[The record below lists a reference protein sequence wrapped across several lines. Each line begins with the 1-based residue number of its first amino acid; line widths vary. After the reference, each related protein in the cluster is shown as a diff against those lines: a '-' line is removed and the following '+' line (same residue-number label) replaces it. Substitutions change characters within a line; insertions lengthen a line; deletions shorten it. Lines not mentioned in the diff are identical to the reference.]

1 MPAVVPVIA
10 AALSTAVGKFV
21 ATMALSLALGSYQQ
35 SRARKKAREAE
46 RAQRD
51 AYNRSLKDRHVTVR
65 SGVSTRKYVLGRVRV
80 GGTLMHI
87 ESNGKHNT
95 ALDSILAMACNQCAL
110 DGYYLGD
117 EFVAVSAFPGDKYGN
132 QKQIDFRQSVEV
144 VPGTNKITLT
154 HMPVNAASV
163 RVSQLFGVPYPT
175 GDVSVNGDTVTINHK
190 GTSKTIV
197 IITYK
202 YFGPH
207 KIRMIFKDGDPNQ
220 LTDGWADVE
229 TPLWTSEHRLRGVAY
244 LRMLNLW
251 DEDIYHSGAPQ
262 IGAVLKGGWVDGH
275 PYFDPRT
282 GSNPQYT
289 TNPAILAAW
298 YMTLPRSKGGMGI
311 PDEWVDW
318 PYVSAAANICDEL
331 ITVKKLDGSG
341 HESIKRYECNTL
353 IDTGSPP
360 VDNLNIILS
369 SMAGDYVF
377 TAGRYRIFAG
387 AFRPAMVVITD
398 DDIVGDKDISLDK
411 SGQDDAP
418 ANVVTSTFVN
428 ESRNWLESSP
438 RPVRNEAYVL
448 ADGAESPLDLSLP
461 ATTDERQAAY
471 LMGVALESARPSMA
485 GEIPVLGV
493 GEDLAVMDTVQLD
506 LSNRPEYAGKTF
518 QIVNRVDNWDGTF
531 SLTIQE
537 IRANVWSLDPDTFL
551 PTDPAPVPD
560 TSYLW
565 NVAPITNFIVGAQQP
580 QSLADGTAVIRIDL
594 TWDLH
599 SQPYVREGGRIEVRY
614 RIPSGD
620 WISVPP
626 ALGSETGTSFT
637 AALENG
643 LEYQFQARAVNGVG
657 AASNWTDNWID
668 YDGVRPPPPAITSLT
683 AKGILYGIDLAWSFP
698 GTKNALRHTEIR
710 HGITNKFAD
719 SVPLGDFAYPTN
731 MHTRAFLPPGRVEF
745 FWARLVDA
753 NGTDGPWFP
762 DVSAPGIRGMVSA
775 DAEGYNELITQQILE
790 SALGDQ
796 IWNGIQSLPDI
807 QQKLDE
813 LSKADQHDP
822 ALAYL
827 SGSVVVDNG
836 KMYRA
841 KKDVPKGIPITN
853 EAYWQHIGDY
863 ESINAAIA
871 ALALQTRENTQ
882 QIEEIEGVVTA
893 TATSTS
899 TLMAA
904 YRDNDDGEGLLSD
917 VLNEWD
923 SRAWISDLRRT
934 RVTAE
939 QAEAIVQQ
947 QVGAQLAGVVAT
959 VEEISQSVLDI
970 EGKFNATQSVRLAV
984 NDNGIIYTA
993 GYGIGMSNE
1002 SGVTQSQFVVL
1013 ADNFAVMHAPNGT
1026 PQAVFTIQN
1035 GVVSMNTALIG
1046 RGTISFLQIGDDV
1059 QSVDYIPGQR
1069 GWRLGKGGDIEFNGS
1084 VPGQGRLTM
1093 NNQLIQFFDEL
1104 NRLRMRFG
1112 FW

>member
-35 SRARKKAREAE
+35 SRVRKKAREAE

-65 SGVSTRKYVLGRVRV
+65 SGVSTRKYVLGRIRV

-95 ALDSILAMACNQCAL
+95 ALDSILAMACNRCTL

-117 EFVAVSAFPGDKYGN
+117 EFMTVGAFPGDKYGN
-132 QKQIDFRQSVEV
+132 RKEIDFRQSSEV
-144 VPGTNKITLT
+144 VPGTNKIKLT
-154 HMPVNAASV
+154 HSPVSADSV
-163 RVSQLFGVPYPT
+163 RVSQLFGVPYPK
-175 GDVSVNGDTVTINHK
+175 GDVVVDGDTVTINHK
-190 GTSKTIV
+190 GPTKSIV

-202 YFGPH
+202 YHGPH
-207 KIRMIFKDGDPNQ
+207 KIRMIFKDGDPDQ
-220 LTDGWADVE
+220 LTDGWADVD

-251 DEDIYHSGAPQ
+251 DEDIYHSGALQ

-275 PYFDPRT
+275 PFFDPRT
-282 GSNPQYT
+282 GANPQYT

-298 YMTLPRSKGGMGI
+298 YMTLPRHKGGMGI
-311 PDEWVDW
+311 PDAWIDW
-318 PYVSAAANICDEL
+318 PYVSAAANICDES
-331 ITVKKLDGSG
+331 IVVKKLDGSG

-353 IDTGSPP
+353 IDTGNPP
-360 VDNLNIILS
+360 VENLNIILS
-369 SMAGDYVF
+369 AMAGDYVF

-387 AFRPAMVVITD
+387 AFRPAAVVITD

-418 ANVVTSTFVN
+418 ANMVTSTFIN

-438 RPVRNEAYVL
+438 RPVRNEAYIL

-493 GEDLAVMDTVQLD
+493 GEDLAVMDTIQLD
-506 LSNRPEYAGKTF
+506 LSNRPQYAGRTF
-518 QIVNRVDNWDGTF
+518 QIVNRIDNWDGTF
-531 SLTIQE
+531 NLTIQE

-551 PTDPAPVPD
+551 PTDPTPVPD

-565 NVAPITNFIVGAQQP
+565 NVAPITNFVVAAQQP
-580 QSLADGTAVIRIDL
+580 QALADGTGVVRIDL
-594 TWDLH
+594 AWDLH

-626 ALGSETGTSFT
+626 VHGGAVGTSFT
-637 AALENG
+637 AALGNG

-657 AASNWTDNWID
+657 ATSNWTDNWID
-668 YDGVRPPPPAITSLT
+668 YNGVRPAPPALTSLT
-683 AKGILYGIDLAWSFP
+683 TKGILYGIDLAWVFP

-710 HGITNKFAD
+710 HGLPNRFTD

-731 MHTRAFLPPGRVEF
+731 THTRAFLPPGRVEF
-745 FWARLVDA
+745 FWARLVDE

-762 DVSAPGIRGMVSA
+762 AVDEPGIRGEVSA
-775 DAEGYNELITQQILE
+775 DAAAYNELITQQILE
-790 SALGDQ
+790 SALGEQ
-796 IWNGIQSLPDI
+796 IWKGIESLPDI

-813 LSKADQHDP
+813 LSGAGQHDP
-822 ALAYL
+822 AKTYL

-841 KKDVPKGIPITN
+841 KQDVPVQTPITD
-853 EAYWQHIGDY
+853 EAFWQYIGDY
-863 ESINAAIA
+863 ESINDAIA

-882 QIEEIEGVVTA
+882 KIEEIDGVVTA

-899 TLMAA
+899 TLMSA
-904 YRDNDDGEGLLSD
+904 YRDADDGSGLLSD

-923 SRAWISDLRRT
+923 SRAWISELRRT

-959 VEEISQSVLDI
+959 VEDISQSVVDI
-970 EGKFNATQSVRLAV
+970 EGKFNATRSVRLSV
-984 NDNGIIYTA
+984 DDKGTVYTA
-993 GYGIGMSNE
+993 GYGIGLSNE

-1013 ADNFAVMHAPNGT
+1013 ADRFAVMHAPNGT
-1026 PQAVFTIQN
+1026 PVAVLTVQN
-1035 GVVSMNTALIG
+1035 GVVM
-1046 RGTISFLQIGDDV
+1046 
-1059 QSVDYIPGQR
+1059 
-1069 GWRLGKGGDIEFNGS
+1069 
-1084 VPGQGRLTM
+1084 
-1093 NNQLIQFFDEL
+1093 L
-1104 NRLRMRFG
+1104 NEAMK
-1112 FW
+1112 